1 MATVLRDL
9 EEIQCASAKFEQD
22 DLWLKRDD
30 FEMATGWELK
40 PEGYCKGDLC
50 IPANAPATV
59 AFSKEARLNA
69 SGFWRHL
76 GHPVVNDNEGEVWV
90 FGASAQD
97 RAASLQSSQA
107 PDFSLPDLHGNTTTL
122 SGLRGKKVLLATW
135 ASW

>member
-9 EEIQCASAKFEQD
+9 EEIECASAKFEQD

-97 RAASLQSSQA
+97 LAASLQSSQA
-107 PDFSLPDLHGNTTTL
+107 PDFSLPDLHGNTTRL